1 MIKVAICDD
10 DIVTTGRIESMLYD
24 IAKGK
29 FIQIDTEVF
38 WKGKHLAEA
47 VENSACFDVIFLDIE
62 MGCEDG
68 ITVAR
73 RIRETDKNVLIVYV
87 TSYESYMKES
97 FSVRPFRFLVKPVGE
112 TQMAACFEAAC
123 EEISSAD
130 SYFRYSYQRLNRK
143 ILIRDIFYFESKRRK
158 VYIATEKETLEL
170 YGKLNEIE
178 ESLKASKGTFLRVH
192 QSFLV
197 NYKHIEGLAYDF
209 IVMDNGKRISI
220 SEDRRK
226 HIGEQYCEM
235 EDTFYVCR

>member
-10 DIVTTGRIESMLYD
+10 DVATTGKIESMLYG
-24 IAKGK
+24 IVKGK
-29 FIQIDTEVF
+29 FIQIDIEVF
-38 WKGKHLAEA
+38 WKGKHLEKA
-47 VENSACFDVIFLDIE
+47 VKNNACFDIIFLDIE
-62 MGCEDG
+62 MEGEDG
-68 ITVAR
+68 ITVAK

-87 TSYESYMKES
+87 TSYESYMQES

-112 TQMAACFEAAC
+112 VQMAACFEAAF

-130 SYFRYSYQRLNRK
+130 SYFRYNYQRLNRK
-143 ILIRDIFYFESKRRK
+143 ILIRDIYYFESRRRK
-158 VYIATEKETLEL
+158 VYITAEKEVLEF

-178 ESLKASKGTFLRVH
+178 KSLKASKGIFLRVH

-226 HIGEQYCEM
+226 RIGEQYCEM
-235 EDTFYVCR
+235 EDTFYVDM

>member
-10 DIVTTGRIESMLYD
+10 DIAITGKIENMLFG
-24 IAKGK
+24 IAKRK

-38 WKGKHLAEA
+38 WKGKRLVET
-47 VENSACFDVIFLDIE
+47 VENGACFDVIFLDIE
-62 MGCEDG
+62 MGREDG

-73 RIRETDKNVLIVYV
+73 RIRETDRNVLIVYV
-87 TSYESYMKES
+87 TSYESYMQET
-97 FSVRPFRFLVKPVGE
+97 FSVRPFRFLVKPVVE
-112 TQMAACFEAAC
+112 TQMADCFEAAC
-123 EEISSAD
+123 EEISNAD

-143 ILIRDIFYFESKRRK
+143 ILIREIFYFESRRRK
-158 VYIATEKETLEL
+158 IYIATEKETLEL

-209 IVMDNGKRISI
+209 IVMDNGKRIPI

-226 HIGEQYCEM
+226 QIGEQYCAM
-235 EDTFYVCR
+235 EDTFYVDR

>member
-1 MIKVAICDD
+1 
-10 DIVTTGRIESMLYD
+10 MLCS

-38 WKGKHLAEA
+38 WKGEHLAEA
-47 VENSACFDVIFLDIE
+47 VENGACFDIIFLDIE

-73 RIRETDKNVLIVYV
+73 RIRETDRNALIVYV

-112 TQMAACFEAAC
+112 EEMADCFGAAC

-130 SYFRYSYQRLNRK
+130 SYFRYSYQRLSRK
-143 ILIRDIFYFESKRRK
+143 ILIRDIYYFESRRRK
-158 VYIATEKETLEL
+158 VYIATEKETMEL

-226 HIGEQYCEM
+226 QIGEQYCAM
-235 EDTFYVCR
+235 EDTFYVGR